1 MEEAKTTETQEQK
14 EQPKRNK
21 LTSAKVW
28 VTLWAIGMVSFIV
41 IANRSEFMTI
51 AQWLCAVPLAYI
63 GANVWQK
70 KIYEDSTK

>member
-21 LTSAKVW
+21 LTSAKLW

-41 IANRSEFMTI
+41 IANRIDFMTI
-51 AQWLCAVPLAYI
+51 FSRFCEYCNI
-63 GANVWQK
+63 SIDNVQGM
-70 KIYEDSTK
+70 I